1 MAYTTNHTLLMKL
14 REGDEQAWVQFRD
27 FYAPLIT
34 IRGKDYRLTD
44 EEIPSLIQDV
54 LLACHQENV
63 LVNYD
68 RERGRFR
75 SYLRTVIS
83 RCAIKLLKARP
94 AEERLDEEAL
104 QEEASLDARWELE
117 CQSHL
122 QEKALEE
129 LRQTVDPTHY
139 MAFEMHTLNH
149 LSAAET
155 ASALDLTQENVYV
168 ICSRCTA
175 HLKEIVERLQGEL

>member
-1 MAYTTNHTLLMKL
+1 MAFTTNHTLLQKL
-14 REGDEQAWVQFRD
+14 REGDEQAWFQFRD

-34 IRGKDYRLTD
+34 IRGRDYRLKD

-54 LLACHQENV
+54 LLACHQEKV

-94 AEERLDEEAL
+94 VEERLDEEVV
-104 QEEASLDARWELE
+104 QEEPALEARWEAE

-122 QEKALEE
+122 QDKALEV

-139 MAFEMHTLNH
+139 MAFEMHALNH
-149 LSAAET
+149 LPAAET
-155 ASALDLTQENVYV
+155 ASALDFTPENVYA

-175 HLKEIVERLQGEL
+175 RLKEIVERLQGEL